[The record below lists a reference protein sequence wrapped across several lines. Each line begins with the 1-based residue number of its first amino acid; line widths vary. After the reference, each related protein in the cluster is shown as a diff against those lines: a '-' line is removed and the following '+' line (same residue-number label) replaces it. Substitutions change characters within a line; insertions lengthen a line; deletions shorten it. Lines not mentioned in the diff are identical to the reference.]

1 MIEKTLHGSDIE
13 TFTFSKLQC
22 GSKYEFT
29 VSAYNSVGFSE
40 KSQPIFVKTNGSV
53 PVAPSKDLLIPFL
66 NSSTVELNLASWR
79 AEICPIQRFSIKYRR
94 RNEAIYTIL
103 STNSQWSSSSPS
115 GQSYVDTNGNL
126 IETNQLAGQ
135 INGQNQVK
143 SHLPT
148 VVDTAANNQFENDDL
163 SVLNN
168 FKSSDSSM
176 ESDGRLLIDGLQT
189 QNWYELKIAAFA
201 ESGSAEADYSFFT
214 VDKSRPSVS
223 MAYDSSLYSVLMEF
237 EVLVPLCLSVIV
249 VIAVL
254 ILLYMVVTKRT
265 LSRTNGLFDH
275 NATIV
280 DPLTGCVSQ
289 NKTNPFPT
297 LQANKLHDG
306 LSLVN
311 MDSPNKLTMDCNLP
325 EECCTATT
333 NTSSNNCSPAMS
345 SISSSNQQHCYLQQ
359 QPHCQ
364 FYADAMQTL
373 QHGQSLGQPPPQS
386 NYLLCPYA
394 SVQINENGTLATQH
408 SPQTCSTLPPNNS
421 LYLKQLCE
429 FTNGTGLPCS
439 QMTAAQFT
447 QNSLAHSNL
456 NNLNSL
462 PNLTNL
468 TTGRKIL
475 LDECQYA
482 TVKRTQRKPSDR
494 NIYDYPSND
503 TCLSKPISVND
514 HPTNLCSFSF
524 AVKNSHVTITEN
536 LFEDTQ

>member
-29 VSAYNSVGFSE
+29 IQAYNSVGFSE
-40 KSQPIFVKTNGSV
+40 KSQPVFIKTNGSV
-53 PVAPSKDLLIPFL
+53 PVAPSKDLLIQFL
-66 NSSTVELNLASWR
+66 NASTVELNLAAWK

-103 STNSQWSSSSPS
+103 STNSQWSTSSQP
-115 GQSYVDTNGNL
+115 GQAYVDTNGNL

-135 INGQNQVK
+135 TNGQANNQIK
-143 SHLPT
+143 SSSHLPA
-148 VVDTAANNQFENDDL
+148 VVDTANSNQFENDDL

-201 ESGSAEADYSFFT
+201 ESGSSEADYSFFT
-214 VDKSRPSVS
+214 HSVDKSRPSVS

-265 LSRTNGLFDH
+265 LNRTAGLFDH

-373 QHGQSLGQPPPQS
+373 QHSQQHSQPPQS

-394 SVQINENGTLATQH
+394 SVQINENGTLAQQH
-408 SPQTCSTLPPNNS
+408 PSPQACATLPPNNNGNA

-429 FTNGTGLPCS
+429 FSGGTGLQCS
-439 QMTAAQFT
+439 PMTAAQFT
-447 QNSLAHSNL
+447 QNTLAHSNL

-482 TVKRTQRKPSDR
+482 TVKRTQRKPDR
-494 NIYDYPSND
+494 SNIYDYPS
-503 TCLSKPISVND
+503 K
-514 HPTNLCSFSF
+514 
-524 AVKNSHVTITEN
+524 
-536 LFEDTQ
+536 